1 MKKILLITLLLFTI
15 SVSAKENK
23 LYFIE
28 KDHQVCYESGT
39 YDEKVFMRHT
49 DMVPGSKY
57 TDELTIE
64 NGTTKTYKLYFKV
77 EPTKDNLNSDLL
89 KHMTMKITI
98 DGKEIYDGKV
108 TGEGNINLANSVYLG
123 EFNPSK
129 KTRMIINTKLSTAYT
144 NPEKDDR
151 QEIKW
156 TFYSQYDEETPEEI
170 TPITGSNRSILYIV
184 FAIILFISSLIVFV
198 LSNKKDNKKAI

>member
-1 MKKILLITLLLFTI
+1 MKKILLIVALLLTM

-39 YDEKVFMRHT
+39 YDEKIFMRHN
-49 DMVPGSKY
+49 DMVPGNKF

-64 NGTTKTYKLYFKV
+64 NGTSKTYKLYFKV
-77 EPTKDNLNSDLL
+77 IQTKENLSSNLL
-89 KHMTMKITI
+89 NHMTMKITL
-98 DGKEIYDGKV
+98 DGKEIYDGKI

-123 EFNPSK
+123 EFTPSRK
-129 KTRMIINTKLSTAYT
+129 SKMVVKTSLSTSYT
-144 NPEKDDR
+144 NPENDDK

-156 TFYSQYDEETPEEI
+156 TFYAQYDEEPPEEI
-170 TPITGSNRSILYIV
+170 TPITGSNRSSLYLIIAGIL
-184 FAIILFISSLIVFV
+184 LISSLIVFIY
-198 LSNKKDNKKAI
+198 SKNDNKKAN